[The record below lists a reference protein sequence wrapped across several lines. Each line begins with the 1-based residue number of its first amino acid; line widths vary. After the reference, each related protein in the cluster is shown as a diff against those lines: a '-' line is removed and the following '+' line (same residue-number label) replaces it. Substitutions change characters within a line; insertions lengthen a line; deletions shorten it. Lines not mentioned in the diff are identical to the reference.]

1 MGKRAVIFDL
11 DGTLVDTIAD
21 IRLAVEA
28 SVADLSLGS
37 LSNELVKTYVGRG
50 LANTLRGVL
59 SSFSITVTED
69 ELEERT
75 RRLVEHYRRHSVVE
89 SRPYDG
95 VIELLERLQE
105 AGMPLG
111 VLSNKEDGLAKSIV
125 ATLLPTIEFV
135 LVRGQRRGMEI
146 KPHPSTI
153 GEFCDLLGRSPH
165 TMLYVGDSEVDWQT
179 ARAAS
184 MPVILVG
191 WGFRPR
197 EALLALEG
205 ALFVDTI
212 DELEEAINGVQ

>member
-1 MGKRAVIFDL
+1 MEKRAVIFDL

-28 SVADLSLGS
+28 SVADLGLGS
-37 LSNELVKTYVGRG
+37 LSDELVKTYVGRG
-50 LANTLRGVL
+50 LSNTLRGVL
-59 SSFSITVTED
+59 SYFSITVTED
-69 ELEERT
+69 ELRERT
-75 RRLVEHYRRHSVVE
+75 RRLMEHYRRHPVVE

-95 VIELLERLQE
+95 VVELLERLAK
-105 AGMPLG
+105 AGVSLG

-135 LVRGQRRGMEI
+135 LVRGQRDGMEL

-153 GEFCDLLGRSPH
+153 GEFSRLLARSPH

-179 ARAAS
+179 AKAAS

-191 WGFRPR
+191 WGFQPR
-197 EALLALEG
+197 KALQALDGALL
-205 ALFVDTI
+205 VDTI
-212 DELEEAINGVQ
+212 DELEEAINGV

>member
-1 MGKRAVIFDL
+1 MEKRAVIFDL

-28 SVADLSLGS
+28 SVADLGLGA
-37 LSNELVKTYVGRG
+37 LSNELVRTHVGRG

-59 SSFSITVTED
+59 SSFGIAVAED
-69 ELEERT
+69 ELARRT
-75 RRLVEHYRRHSVVE
+75 RRLEEHYRRHPVVE

-95 VIELLERLQE
+95 VVELLQRLAER
-105 AGMPLG
+105 GVPLG
-111 VLSNKEDGLAKSIV
+111 ILSNKEDGLAKSIV
-125 ATLLPTIEFV
+125 ATLFPTIEFV
-135 LVRGQRRGMEI
+135 LVRGLRRGMEM

-153 GEFCDLLGRSPH
+153 EEFSRLLGRSSC

-197 EALLALEG
+197 TALQALEG
-205 ALFVDTI
+205 ALLVDTI

>member
-1 MGKRAVIFDL
+1 MEKPAVIFDL

-28 SVADLSLGS
+28 SVTDLSLGS

-69 ELEERT
+69 ELRERT
-75 RRLVEHYRRHSVVE
+75 GRLVEYYRRHAVVE

-95 VIELLERLQE
+95 IIELLERLQE

-135 LVRGQRRGMEI
+135 LVRGQRSGREI

-153 GEFCDLLGRSPH
+153 GEFCDLLGRSPD

-179 ARAAS
+179 AKAAS
-184 MPVILVG
+184 VPVILVG

-197 EALLALEG
+197 EALRALEG

-212 DELEEAINGVQ
+212 DELEEAINGI